1 MLAKQFLEAVFNEEA
16 AVKNRSVGLKVG
28 VLKDMCLETVLVV
41 NGEPQAKIVIGG
53 DGAHERL
60 AGRIVER
67 IEAATGARLEVVRAG
82 DAAAGMLLEGHVVAL
97 GNMADNAFIRWLY
110 YQWWAVEDRCYPG
123 RGGYALRTLHNP
135 LGNGKN
141 VVLLGASDADGLERV
156 TSRFLGLVPDE
167 KTLRVGWLM
176 DIRLGSGF
184 DAFGCPPEGWLQ
196 ERRED
201 FIARATAPHASESGA
216 GFELISEAGAYG
228 LMYHRTGHDAYA
240 AAVRE
245 IADAHL
251 RMGEHG
257 VMAHFHVWWLAV
269 VWDLIEESPVFS
281 DEDRLKITQ
290 YLLWIMDSTE
300 GAYTQFFRQGVGHRM
315 IRQNHQTLVAL
326 AAWFGGRY
334 FSTHY
339 GFEDAKEWMD
349 ASADVFKG
357 QAVSFK
363 PIEDANAY
371 QWMTLDHI
379 LTYSLASGDTTYIDN
394 GNCKRSLDQAVLYCN
409 NRGALPAFGDTGAPM
424 EGYPTS
430 FLVKAGHV
438 LQDGRAA
445 FLLGKRFDRPSD
457 YFRPQPPGERYE
469 SVNDPLLVRSFEK
482 YFCDGLAPEV
492 PDGMAGVQVLEVAG
506 GFYDF
511 AEDPQAREREVKPL
525 NLQREDAFD
534 TVCFREGFGREDQ
547 YLMLHGIFYGNHSH
561 EDGNTIPEFSANDRI
576 FLVDASYTEGPTL
589 KHHNG
594 VTAVRDGEAWEVP
607 ALCRLEGV
615 ADLGH
620 VGMSRTSVT
629 GDWGALWVRNVV
641 WRRGRYFVVVDEVE
655 ATKAG
660 AFALQCHWRTLG
672 TPALNDGTLEVV
684 QKDPDSGREDR
695 FVLQSVGGGRLSL
708 ERDWENFGHWWDAY
722 PYADDYVN
730 ILRESANREMA
741 VGDRHTFINLFYA
754 SNAHKPVDDRM
765 RRVGDSAVVV
775 EGSEGRMV
783 VGTGSGTGAFEVG
796 PLSGRAGIFAAGD
809 GWFALC
815 NGTSLSTQDTIFESE
830 LPVSIEFD
838 LESGEGV
845 VVAPEPVEITLC
857 GERLHVAAG
866 RQEVKTQGLGA
877 GALSL
882 DRVADL
888 PVWKASTPARAQA
901 ASVPGMRRVW
911 TYDAGSGVR
920 CAAAGADGVVLGTED
935 GRVAALDENGKPAWS
950 FQAEG
955 SVLSVGAVELDGR
968 RCVIAGADDRRL
980 YLLEDGGG
988 VRWSRAFEIYRGT
1001 WDRYA
1006 RNSAVEFVTAAD
1018 LHGDG
1023 RMDILAA
1030 VSDRKLHCFD
1040 ASGNERW
1047 SFMIYGIFAPLR
1059 VADINGDGKQE
1070 VIGGPGRITC
1080 GGSCYVLDADGGQT
1094 ASNGLDGWASMMPA
1108 CDVWVQGED
1117 HLIVCGT
1124 NRSNVFALKLEGD
1137 RLVTLWK
1144 QRVGEEVN
1152 AICAV
1157 DVDGDDR
1164 PEVVVGSDCFYL
1176 YLLDENGTERWR
1188 RNLGAP
1194 VEQVMVGDLNGGAKI
1209 VAGCED
1215 GTVWVLDVEG
1225 TPVAR
1230 QRAGGS
1236 VHVLA
1241 ADGRGHLVLGGSD
1254 GTLSVMAV

>member
-1 MLAKQFLEAVFNEEA
+1 MNG
-16 AVKNRSVGLKVG
+16 SVGLNVD
-28 VLKDMCLETVLVV
+28 VLKDMCLETALVV
-41 NGEPQAKIVIGG
+41 NGEPQGKIVIGG

-60 AGRIVER
+60 AGWIVER
-67 IEAATGARLEVVRAG
+67 VEAATGVRLEVVRAG
-82 DAAAGMLLEGHVVAL
+82 ETAAGTLLEGHVVAL
-97 GNMADNAFIRWLY
+97 GNMADNAFVRWLY

-141 VVLLGASDADGLERV
+141 VVLLGASDEAGLERV
-156 TSRFLGLVPDE
+156 VSRFVALVPDR
-167 KTLRVGWLM
+167 KTLSFGWLM
-176 DIRLGSGF
+176 EIRPGSEF

-201 FIARATAPHASESGA
+201 FIARATEPHASESGA
-216 GFELISEAGAYG
+216 GYQLISEAGAYG
-228 LMYHRTGHDAYA
+228 LMYHRTGHEAYA

-245 IADAHL
+245 IAEAHL
-251 RMGEHG
+251 RMGEYG

-281 DEDRLKITQ
+281 DEDRLKITE
-290 YLLWIMDSTE
+290 YLLWIMDSEE
-300 GAYTQFFRQGVGHRM
+300 GAYTGFFRQGVGHRM

-339 GFEDAKEWMD
+339 GFEEGKEWMA

-371 QWMTLDHI
+371 QWMTLDHM
-379 LTYSLASGDTTYIDN
+379 LTYTLASGDTTYIDN
-394 GNCKRSLDQAVLYCN
+394 GNCKRSLDQAVFYCN
-409 NRGALPAFGDTGAPM
+409 NRGELPAFGDTGVPTD
-424 EGYPTS
+424 GYPTH

-438 LQDGRAA
+438 LQDGRAE
-445 FLLGKRFDRPSD
+445 FLLRKRFDRPSD
-457 YFRPQPPGERYE
+457 YFRPQPSGERYE
-469 SVNDPLLVRSFEK
+469 TVSDPLLVRSFEK
-482 YFCDGLAPEV
+482 YFYDGLAPET
-492 PDGMAGVQVLEVAG
+492 PREMTGVQALEVAG

-511 AEDPQAREREVKPL
+511 AEDPKARKSEVKPL
-525 NLQREDAFD
+525 NLQREEAFD
-534 TVCFREGFGREDQ
+534 TVCFREGFDREDQ

-594 VTAVRDGEAWEVP
+594 VTAVRDGEAWRVP

-615 ADLGH
+615 ADLGR
-620 VGMSRTSVT
+620 VGISRTSVA

-641 WRRGRYFVVVDEVE
+641 WCKGRCFVVVDEVE

-660 AFALQCHWRTLG
+660 AFALQCHWRILG
-672 TPALNDGTLEVV
+672 TPTLRDGTLEAV
-684 QKDPDSGREDR
+684 QQDPESGREDR

-730 ILRESANREMA
+730 ILHESANREMA

-754 SNAHKPVDDRM
+754 SSERKPVDDRM

-775 EGSEGRMV
+775 EGSEGRMM
-783 VGTGSGTGAFEVG
+783 VGTGGGNTAFEVG
-796 PLSGRAGIFAAGD
+796 PLSGRAEVYAVGD

-815 NGTSLSTQDTIFESE
+815 NGTSLSAAGAIFESE
-830 LPVSIEFD
+830 QPVSIAFD
-838 LESGEGV
+838 PEMGEGV
-845 VVAPEPVEITLC
+845 VVASQPGEITLC
-857 GERLHVAAG
+857 GERLRVAAG
-866 RQEVKTQGLGA
+866 RQEVRTREAGA
-877 GALSL
+877 GVLSL
-882 DRVADL
+882 DGVAGL
-888 PVWKASTPARAQA
+888 PAWEAGPRKRASA
-901 ASVPGMRRVW
+901 ASVPRLRRVW

-920 CAAAGADGVVLGTED
+920 CAAAGEDGVVLGTED
-935 GRVAALDENGKPAWS
+935 GRVVALDENGKPAWS

-955 SVLSVGAVELDGR
+955 SVLSVCAVDLDGR
-968 RCVIAGADDRRL
+968 PSVIVGADDRRL
-980 YLLEDGGG
+980 YLLEEGGA

-1018 LHGDG
+1018 LRGDG

-1040 ASGNERW
+1040 EGGNERW

-1080 GGSCYVLDADGGQT
+1080 GGTCYVLDADGSQA

-1108 CDVWVQGED
+1108 CDVWVQEAD

-1124 NRSNVFALKLEGD
+1124 NRSNIFALKVEGD
-1137 RLVTLWK
+1137 GLETLWK

-1152 AICAV
+1152 AVCVV
-1157 DVDGDDR
+1157 DVDGDSR

-1188 RNLGAP
+1188 RNLRAP
-1194 VEQVMVGDLNGGAKI
+1194 VEQVVVGDLNGDAKI
-1209 VAGCED
+1209 AAGCEG
-1215 GTVWVLDVEG
+1215 GTVWVLDGEG
-1225 TPVAR
+1225 ALVASH
-1230 QRAGGS
+1230 RAQGA
-1236 VHVLA
+1236 VHALA
-1241 ADGRGHLVLGGSD
+1241 ADGRGHLMLGGAD
-1254 GTLSVMAV
+1254 GTLSVLGV